1 MPWFKKNLRQWLN
14 RFSLRACFLTLFFSG
29 YSKKAPGTIG
39 SLVALLLGLPILIF
53 SANTLFLAAILI
65 GLIAIAQIDKEE
77 EESKIHDSSY
87 IVIDELVG
95 MWLAMAIS
103 GLSLAGVILSFIF
116 FRIYDITKPSLIGK
130 IDKEV
135 KGGLGVVA
143 DDALAGVLAG
153 LSVLLAINILGFF
166 NIKL

>member
-1 MPWFKKNLRQWLN
+1 M
-14 RFSLRACFLTLFFSG
+14 
-29 YSKKAPGTIG
+29 
-39 SLVALLLGLPILIF
+39 LLGLPVLIF

-77 EESKIHDSSY
+77 EESKVHDSSY

-130 IDKEV
+130 IDKEI

-153 LSVLLAINILGFF
+153 LSVLLVINILGFF

>member
-1 MPWFKKNLRQWLN
+1 MDK
-14 RFSLRACFLTLFFSG
+14 FSLRACFLTLFFSG

-39 SLVALLLGLPILIF
+39 SLVALLLGLPILAF
-53 SANTLFLAAILI
+53 SANTLFLGAIFV

-77 EESKIHDSSY
+77 EETKRHDSSY

-143 DDALAGVLAG
+143 DDALAGILAG
-153 LSVLLAINILGFF
+153 LSVLLVINVLGFF
-166 NIKL
+166 NIKF

>member
-1 MPWFKKNLRQWLN
+1 MDK
-14 RFSLRACFLTLFFSG
+14 FSLRACFLTLFFSG
-29 YSKKAPGTIG
+29 YSRKAPGTIG

-53 SANTLFLAAILI
+53 SANTLFLGAIFV

-77 EESKIHDSSY
+77 EETKRHDSSY

-103 GLSLAGVILSFIF
+103 ELSLAGVVLSFIF

-153 LSVLLAINILGFF
+153 LSVLLVIHILGFF

>member
-1 MPWFKKNLRQWLN
+1 M
-14 RFSLRACFLTLFFSG
+14 
-29 YSKKAPGTIG
+29 
-39 SLVALLLGLPILIF
+39 LLGLPVLIF
-53 SANTLFLAAILI
+53 SANTLFLGAIFI
-65 GLIAIAQIDKEE
+65 GLIAITQIDKEE
-77 EESKIHDSSY
+77 EESKIHDSSH

-103 GLSLAGVILSFIF
+103 GLSLAGVVLSFIF
-116 FRIYDITKPSLIGK
+116 FRVYDITKPSLIGK

-143 DDALAGVLAG
+143 DDALAGILAG
-153 LSVLLAINILGFF
+153 LSALLVIHILGFF

>member
-1 MPWFKKNLRQWLN
+1 MNK
-14 RFSLRACFLTLFFSG
+14 FSLRACFLTLFFSG

-53 SANTLFLAAILI
+53 SANTLFLGAILI

-103 GLSLAGVILSFIF
+103 GLSLAGVVLSFIF

-153 LSVLLAINILGFF
+153 LSALLIINILGFF

>member
-1 MPWFKKNLRQWLN
+1 M
-14 RFSLRACFLTLFFSG
+14 
-29 YSKKAPGTIG
+29 
-39 SLVALLLGLPILIF
+39 LLGLPILIF
-53 SANTLFLAAILI
+53 SANTLFLGAIFV

-95 MWLAMAIS
+95 MWLAMAIG
-103 GLSLAGVILSFIF
+103 GLSLAGVVLSFIF

-130 IDKEV
+130 IDKEI

-153 LSVLLAINILGFF
+153 LSALLVIHILGFF

>member
-1 MPWFKKNLRQWLN
+1 MDK
-14 RFSLRACFLTLFFSG
+14 FSLRACFLTLFFSG

-39 SLVALLLGLPILIF
+39 SLVALLLGLPVLIF
-53 SANTLFLAAILI
+53 SANTLFLGAIFI
-65 GLIAIAQIDKEE
+65 GLIAITQIDKEE

-143 DDALAGVLAG
+143 DDALAGILAG
-153 LSVLLAINILGFF
+153 LSVLLVIHILGFF

>member
-1 MPWFKKNLRQWLN
+1 MDK
-14 RFSLRACFLTLFFSG
+14 FSLRACFLTLFFSG

-39 SLVALLLGLPILIF
+39 SLVALLLGLPVLIF
-53 SANTLFLAAILI
+53 SANTLFLGAIFI
-65 GLIAIAQIDKEE
+65 GLIAITQIDKEE

-103 GLSLAGVILSFIF
+103 GLSLAGVVLSFIF

-153 LSVLLAINILGFF
+153 LSALLVIHILGFF
-166 NIKL
+166 NIKF

>member
-1 MPWFKKNLRQWLN
+1 M
-14 RFSLRACFLTLFFSG
+14 
-29 YSKKAPGTIG
+29 
-39 SLVALLLGLPILIF
+39 LLGLPVLIF
-53 SANTLFLAAILI
+53 SANTLFLAAVLI
-65 GLIAIAQIDKEE
+65 GLIAITQIDKEE

-153 LSVLLAINILGFF
+153 LSVLLIINILGFF

>member
-1 MPWFKKNLRQWLN
+1 MDK
-14 RFSLRACFLTLFFSG
+14 FSLRACFLTLFFSG

-39 SLVALLLGLPILIF
+39 SLVALLLGLPVLIF
-53 SANTLFLAAILI
+53 SANTLFLGAIFI

-103 GLSLAGVILSFIF
+103 RLSLAGVVLSFIF

-153 LSVLLAINILGFF
+153 LSALLVIHILGFF

>member
-1 MPWFKKNLRQWLN
+1 M
-14 RFSLRACFLTLFFSG
+14 
-29 YSKKAPGTIG
+29 
-39 SLVALLLGLPILIF
+39 LLGLPILIF
-53 SANTLFLAAILI
+53 SANTLFLGAIFI
-65 GLIAIAQIDKEE
+65 GLIAITQIDKEE
-77 EESKIHDSSY
+77 EETKRHDSSY

-103 GLSLAGVILSFIF
+103 GLSLAGVVLSFIF

-143 DDALAGVLAG
+143 DDALAGILAG
-153 LSVLLAINILGFF
+153 LSVLLVINVLGFF

>member
-1 MPWFKKNLRQWLN
+1 MDK
-14 RFSLRACFLTLFFSG
+14 FSLRACFLTLFFSG

-53 SANTLFLAAILI
+53 SANTLFLGAIFV

-77 EESKIHDSSY
+77 EETKRHDSSY

-103 GLSLAGVILSFIF
+103 GLSLAGVVLSFIF

-130 IDKEV
+130 IDKEI

-153 LSVLLAINILGFF
+153 LSALLVIHILGFF

>member
-1 MPWFKKNLRQWLN
+1 MNK
-14 RFSLRACFLTLFFSG
+14 FSLRACFLTLFFSG

-39 SLVALLLGLPILIF
+39 SLVALLLGLPVLIF
-53 SANTLFLAAILI
+53 SANTLFLAAVLI

-77 EESKIHDSSY
+77 EETKIHDSSH

-103 GLSLAGVILSFIF
+103 GLSLAGVVLSFIF

-153 LSVLLAINILGFF
+153 LSALLVINILGFF

>member
-1 MPWFKKNLRQWLN
+1 MNK
-14 RFSLRACFLTLFFSG
+14 FSLRACFLTLFFSG

-39 SLVALLLGLPILIF
+39 SLVALLLGLPVLIF
-53 SANTLFLAAILI
+53 SANTLFLAAVLI
-65 GLIAIAQIDKEE
+65 GLIAITQIDKEE

-130 IDKEV
+130 IDKEI

-166 NIKL
+166 NIRL

>member
-1 MPWFKKNLRQWLN
+1 M
-14 RFSLRACFLTLFFSG
+14 
-29 YSKKAPGTIG
+29 
-39 SLVALLLGLPILIF
+39 LLGLPVLIF
-53 SANTLFLAAILI
+53 SANTLFLTAVLI

>member
-1 MPWFKKNLRQWLN
+1 MDK
-14 RFSLRACFLTLFFSG
+14 FSLRACFLTLFFSG

-53 SANTLFLAAILI
+53 SANTLFLGAVFV
-65 GLIAIAQIDKEE
+65 GLIAITQIDKEE
-77 EESKIHDSSY
+77 EETKRHDSSH

-103 GLSLAGVILSFIF
+103 GLSLAGVVLSFIF
-116 FRIYDITKPSLIGK
+116 FRIYDITKPSLIGR

-153 LSVLLAINILGFF
+153 LSALLVIHILGFF
-166 NIKL
+166 NIKF

>member
-1 MPWFKKNLRQWLN
+1 M
-14 RFSLRACFLTLFFSG
+14 
-29 YSKKAPGTIG
+29 
-39 SLVALLLGLPILIF
+39 LLGLPVLIF
-53 SANTLFLAAILI
+53 SANTLFLGAIFV

-77 EESKIHDSSY
+77 EETKRHDSSY

-103 GLSLAGVILSFIF
+103 GLSLAGVVLSFIF

-153 LSVLLAINILGFF
+153 LSALLVINVLGFF

>member
-1 MPWFKKNLRQWLN
+1 M
-14 RFSLRACFLTLFFSG
+14 
-29 YSKKAPGTIG
+29 
-39 SLVALLLGLPILIF
+39 LLGLPVLIF
-53 SANTLFLAAILI
+53 SANTLFLVAIFI

-103 GLSLAGVILSFIF
+103 GLSLAGVVLSFIF
-116 FRIYDITKPSLIGK
+116 FRIYDITKPSLIGT
-130 IDKEV
+130 IDKKV

-153 LSVLLAINILGFF
+153 LSALLAINILGFF
-166 NIKL
+166 NIKF

>member
-1 MPWFKKNLRQWLN
+1 M
-14 RFSLRACFLTLFFSG
+14 
-29 YSKKAPGTIG
+29 
-39 SLVALLLGLPILIF
+39 LLGLPVLIF
-53 SANTLFLAAILI
+53 SANTLFLGAIFI

-103 GLSLAGVILSFIF
+103 GLSLVGVVLSFIF

-153 LSVLLAINILGFF
+153 LSASLVINVLGFF
-166 NIKL
+166 NIKF

>member
-1 MPWFKKNLRQWLN
+1 M
-14 RFSLRACFLTLFFSG
+14 
-29 YSKKAPGTIG
+29 
-39 SLVALLLGLPILIF
+39 LLGLPVLIF
-53 SANTLFLAAILI
+53 SANTLFLGAIFV

-77 EESKIHDSSY
+77 EESKRHDSSY

-153 LSVLLAINILGFF
+153 LSVLLVINILGFF
-166 NIKL
+166 NIKF

>member
-1 MPWFKKNLRQWLN
+1 MNK
-14 RFSLRACFLTLFFSG
+14 FSLRACFLTLFFSG

-116 FRIYDITKPSLIGK
+116 FRIYDITKLSLIGK

>member
-1 MPWFKKNLRQWLN
+1 M
-14 RFSLRACFLTLFFSG
+14 
-29 YSKKAPGTIG
+29 
-39 SLVALLLGLPILIF
+39 LLGLPVLIF
-53 SANTLFLAAILI
+53 SANTLFLAAVFI

-103 GLSLAGVILSFIF
+103 GLSLAGVVLSFIF

>member
-1 MPWFKKNLRQWLN
+1 MNK
-14 RFSLRACFLTLFFSG
+14 FSLRACFLTLFFSG

-53 SANTLFLAAILI
+53 SANTLFLAAVLI

-103 GLSLAGVILSFIF
+103 GLSLAGVVLSFIF

-130 IDKEV
+130 IDKKV

-153 LSVLLAINILGFF
+153 LSALLVIHILGFF

>member
-1 MPWFKKNLRQWLN
+1 MDK
-14 RFSLRACFLTLFFSG
+14 FSLRACFLTLFFSG

-53 SANTLFLAAILI
+53 SANTLFLGAIFV

-77 EESKIHDSSY
+77 EETKRHDSSH

-103 GLSLAGVILSFIF
+103 GLSLAGVVLSFIF

-153 LSVLLAINILGFF
+153 LSALLVISILGFF

>member
-1 MPWFKKNLRQWLN
+1 M
-14 RFSLRACFLTLFFSG
+14 
-29 YSKKAPGTIG
+29 
-39 SLVALLLGLPILIF
+39 LLGLPILIF
-53 SANTLFLAAILI
+53 SANTLFLAAVLI
-65 GLIAIAQIDKEE
+65 GLIAITQIDKEE

-153 LSVLLAINILGFF
+153 LSALLVINILGFF

>member
-1 MPWFKKNLRQWLN
+1 MDK
-14 RFSLRACFLTLFFSG
+14 FSLRACFLTLFFSG

-53 SANTLFLAAILI
+53 SANTLFLAAVLI
-65 GLIAIAQIDKEE
+65 GLIAITQIDKEE

-103 GLSLAGVILSFIF
+103 GLSLAGVVLSFIF
-116 FRIYDITKPSLIGK
+116 FRFYDITKPSLIGK

-153 LSVLLAINILGFF
+153 LSVLLVINILGFF

>member
-1 MPWFKKNLRQWLN
+1 MDK
-14 RFSLRACFLTLFFSG
+14 FSLRACFLTLFFSG

-95 MWLAMAIS
+95 MWLAMAVS
-103 GLSLAGVILSFIF
+103 GLSLVGVVLSFIF

-153 LSVLLAINILGFF
+153 LSALLVIHILGFF

>member
-1 MPWFKKNLRQWLN
+1 MNK
-14 RFSLRACFLTLFFSG
+14 FSLRACFLTLFFSG

-39 SLVALLLGLPILIF
+39 SLVALLLGLPVLIF
-53 SANTLFLAAILI
+53 SANTLFLGAVLI
-65 GLIAIAQIDKEE
+65 GLIAITQIDKEE

-166 NIKL
+166 NIRL

>member
-1 MPWFKKNLRQWLN
+1 MDK
-14 RFSLRACFLTLFFSG
+14 FSLRACFLTLFFSG

-39 SLVALLLGLPILIF
+39 SLVALLLGLPVLAF
-53 SANTLFLAAILI
+53 SANTLFLGAIFV

-77 EESKIHDSSY
+77 EETKRHDSSY

-103 GLSLAGVILSFIF
+103 GLSLAGVVLSFIF

-143 DDALAGVLAG
+143 DDALAGILAG
-153 LSVLLAINILGFF
+153 LSALLVISVLGFF
-166 NIKL
+166 NIKF

>member
-1 MPWFKKNLRQWLN
+1 MDK
-14 RFSLRACFLTLFFSG
+14 FSLRACFLTLFFSG

-53 SANTLFLAAILI
+53 SANTLFLGAVFI

>member
-1 MPWFKKNLRQWLN
+1 MDKFN
-14 RFSLRACFLTLFFSG
+14 LRACFLTLFFSG

-39 SLVALLLGLPILIF
+39 SLVALLLGLPVLAF
-53 SANTLFLAAILI
+53 SANTLFLGAIFV

-103 GLSLAGVILSFIF
+103 GLSLAGVVLSFIF
-116 FRIYDITKPSLIGK
+116 FRFYDITKPSLIGK

-153 LSVLLAINILGFF
+153 LSVLLVIHILGFF

>member
-1 MPWFKKNLRQWLN
+1 M
-14 RFSLRACFLTLFFSG
+14 
-29 YSKKAPGTIG
+29 
-39 SLVALLLGLPILIF
+39 LLGLPVLIF
-53 SANTLFLAAILI
+53 SANTLFLGAIFI

-77 EESKIHDSSY
+77 EETKRHDSSY

-116 FRIYDITKPSLIGK
+116 FRIYDITKPSLIGR

-135 KGGLGVVA
+135 KGGLGVVT

-153 LSVLLAINILGFF
+153 LSALLVIHILGFF
-166 NIKL
+166 NIKF

>member
-1 MPWFKKNLRQWLN
+1 MNK
-14 RFSLRACFLTLFFSG
+14 FSLRACFLTLFFSG

-53 SANTLFLAAILI
+53 SANTLFLAAVLI
-65 GLIAIAQIDKEE
+65 GLIAITQIDKEE

-116 FRIYDITKPSLIGK
+116 FRIYDITKLSFIGK

-153 LSVLLAINILGFF
+153 LSTLLAINILGFF

>member
-1 MPWFKKNLRQWLN
+1 MDK
-14 RFSLRACFLTLFFSG
+14 FSLRACFLTLFFSG

-53 SANTLFLAAILI
+53 SANTLFLGAIFI

-77 EESKIHDSSY
+77 EETKRHDSSY

-103 GLSLAGVILSFIF
+103 GLSLAGVVLSFIF

-153 LSVLLAINILGFF
+153 LSALLVIHVLGFF
-166 NIKL
+166 NIKF

>member
-1 MPWFKKNLRQWLN
+1 M
-14 RFSLRACFLTLFFSG
+14 
-29 YSKKAPGTIG
+29 
-39 SLVALLLGLPILIF
+39 LLGLPVLIF
-53 SANTLFLAAILI
+53 SANTLFLAAVLI

-103 GLSLAGVILSFIF
+103 GLSLAGVVLSFIF

-153 LSVLLAINILGFF
+153 LSVLLVIHILGFL

>member
-1 MPWFKKNLRQWLN
+1 MDKFN
-14 RFSLRACFLTLFFSG
+14 LRACFLTLFFSG

-39 SLVALLLGLPILIF
+39 SLVALLLGLPVLIF
-53 SANTLFLAAILI
+53 SANTLFLGAVFI

-153 LSVLLAINILGFF
+153 LSALLVIHILGFF

>member
-1 MPWFKKNLRQWLN
+1 MDK
-14 RFSLRACFLTLFFSG
+14 FSLRACFLTLFFSG

-53 SANTLFLAAILI
+53 SANTLFLGAIFV

-77 EESKIHDSSY
+77 EESKRHDSSY

-103 GLSLAGVILSFIF
+103 GLSLAGVVLSFIF
-116 FRIYDITKPSLIGK
+116 FRFYDITKPSLIGR

-153 LSVLLAINILGFF
+153 LSALLVIHILGFF

>member
-1 MPWFKKNLRQWLN
+1 MDK
-14 RFSLRACFLTLFFSG
+14 FSLRACFLTLFFSG

-53 SANTLFLAAILI
+53 SANTLFLGAVFV

-77 EESKIHDSSY
+77 EETKRHDSSY

-103 GLSLAGVILSFIF
+103 GLSLASVILSFIF

-153 LSVLLAINILGFF
+153 LSALLVINVLGFF

>member
-1 MPWFKKNLRQWLN
+1 MDK
-14 RFSLRACFLTLFFSG
+14 FSLRACFLTLFFSG

-39 SLVALLLGLPILIF
+39 SLVALLLGLPILAF
-53 SANTLFLAAILI
+53 SANTLFLGAVFI

-77 EESKIHDSSY
+77 EETKRHDSSY

-103 GLSLAGVILSFIF
+103 GLSLAGVVLSFIF

-153 LSVLLAINILGFF
+153 LSALLVIHILGFF

>member
-1 MPWFKKNLRQWLN
+1 M
-14 RFSLRACFLTLFFSG
+14 
-29 YSKKAPGTIG
+29 
-39 SLVALLLGLPILIF
+39 LLGLPVLIF
-53 SANTLFLAAILI
+53 SANTLFLAAVLI

-103 GLSLAGVILSFIF
+103 GLSLVGVILSFIF